1 MITGS
6 QIRSARAALNW
17 SAAELARKC
26 RVSLRTIQ
34 RLELIDG
41 VPESRSST
49 LLGVQS
55 VFEAAGIEF
64 IGSPTDRPGVRL
76 VVERSGSQGRK
87 RRQGT

>member
-26 RVSLRTIQ
+26 SVSLRTIQ

-55 VFEAAGIEF
+55 VLESAGIEF
-64 IGSPTDRPGVRL
+64 IGSPADRPGIRL
-76 VVERSGSQGRK
+76 AVSQAGPRK
-87 RRQGT
+87 PRIRIR